1 MDEEDG
7 MIGTHRLNY
16 GTAMDLTA
24 LSDFNLVASHGGFG
38 LAGRAAHRPKATL
51 SRKVAELE
59 AHLGV
64 RLIDRGSRTLRL
76 TPEGRALHDRTQGPL
91 AEIGEAEQAV
101 ASGASVPR
109 GTLRISAPIVFAHVL
124 LPRVAAD
131 FVQACPHV
139 ALEIVAEDRKVDPV
153 EDNYDLVIRINPD
166 PNERLVGRRILE
178 DERFLVAS
186 PKMSNAFLTDLADN
200 DIAVAAVGHITT
212 SEDAVW
218 RIRTDQG
225 VRELKPQM
233 RLRFSSFLMVQDAVL
248 AGAGVALMPKLLA
261 KQNIAAGRLVV
272 WGVDDGPKVEIWAL
286 QNSRRLSSS
295 KIRAFLDVLTSIA

>member
-1 MDEEDG
+1 
-7 MIGTHRLNY
+7 
-16 GTAMDLTA
+16 MDLDA
-24 LSDFNLVASHGGFG
+24 LADFNLVALHGGFG
-38 LAGRAAHRPKATL
+38 LASRAARRPKATL

-76 TPEGRALHDRTQGPL
+76 TPEGRTLHDRTQGPL
-91 AEIGEAEQAV
+91 TEIGEAEQAV

-109 GTLRISAPIVFAHVL
+109 GMLRISAPIVFAHVM

-131 FVQACPHV
+131 FVQAYPHV

-153 EDNYDLVIRINPD
+153 EDNYDLVIRIDPD
-166 PNERLVGRRILE
+166 PDERLVGRRILE
-178 DERFLVAS
+178 DERLLVAS
-186 PKMSNAFLTDLADN
+186 PEMPNALLTAQAD
-200 DIAVAAVGHITT
+200 DDVAVAAVGHIAT
-212 SEDAVW
+212 SADAVW
-218 RIRTDQG
+218 RIRTEQG
-225 VRELKPQM
+225 VREFSPQV

-261 KQNIAAGRLVV
+261 TQNIAAGRLVA
-272 WGVDDGPKVEIWAL
+272 WGVDDGPKVGIWAL

-295 KIRAFLDVLTSIA
+295 KIRAFLDVLKTIA

>member
-1 MDEEDG
+1 ME
-7 MIGTHRLNY
+7 HP
-16 GTAMDLTA
+16 MDLA
-24 LSDFNLVASHGGFG
+24 SLADFNLVALHGGFG
-38 LAGRAAHRPKATL
+38 LASRATRRPKATL

-91 AEIGEAEQAV
+91 AEIGEAGQAV
-101 ASGASVPR
+101 ASGASMPR

-124 LPRVAAD
+124 LSRVAAD
-131 FVQACPHV
+131 FVAAYPQV
-139 ALEIVAEDRKVDPV
+139 ALEIIAEDRKVDPV

-166 PNERLVGRRILE
+166 PDERLVGRRILE
-178 DERFLVAS
+178 DERLLVAS
-186 PKMSNAFLTDLADN
+186 PEMSNLFLTDQSDADV
-200 DIAVAAVGHITT
+200 AVAAVGHIAT
-212 SEDAVW
+212 SADAVW
-218 RIRTDQG
+218 RIRTDRG
-225 VRELKPQM
+225 VREFSPQM

-261 KQNIAAGRLVV
+261 TQNIKAGRLVA

-295 KIRAFLDVLTSIA
+295 KIRAFLEVLKLIA

>member
-1 MDEEDG
+1 
-7 MIGTHRLNY
+7 
-16 GTAMDLTA
+16 MDLAA
-24 LSDFNLVASHGGFG
+24 LADFNLVASHGGFG
-38 LAGRAAHRPKATL
+38 VASRAAHRPKATL

-91 AEIGEAEQAV
+91 AEISEAEHAV

-109 GTLRISAPIVFAHVL
+109 GTLRISAPIVFAHVM

-131 FVQACPHV
+131 FIQAYPHV
-139 ALEIVAEDRKVDPV
+139 ALEIVTEDRKVDPV

-166 PNERLVGRRILE
+166 PDERLVGRRILE
-178 DERFLVAS
+178 DERLLVAS
-186 PKMSNAFLTDLADN
+186 PQTPNPFVTNPVDA
-200 DIAVAAVGHITT
+200 DIAVAAVGHIAT
-212 SEDAVW
+212 SADALW

-225 VRELKPQM
+225 AREFSPQV

-261 KQNIAAGRLVV
+261 APAIAAGRLVV

-295 KIRAFLDVLTSIA
+295 KIRAFLDVLMSIA

>member
-1 MDEEDG
+1 
-7 MIGTHRLNY
+7 MIGTHRLEN
-16 GTAMDLTA
+16 GTSMDLAA
-24 LSDFNLVASHGGFG
+24 LADFNLVAIHGGFG
-38 LAGRAAHRPKATL
+38 LASRAARRPKATL

-101 ASGASVPR
+101 ASGASVPS
-109 GTLRISAPIVFAHVL
+109 GTLRVSAPIVLAHVL

-131 FVQACPHV
+131 FVKAYPHV
-139 ALEIVAEDRKVDPV
+139 VLEIVAEDRKVDPV
-153 EDNYDLVIRINPD
+153 QDNYDLVIRIDPD
-166 PNERLVGRRILE
+166 PDERLVGRRILE
-178 DERFLVAS
+178 DERLLVAS
-186 PKMSNAFLTDLADN
+186 PDMPDALLADPEA
-200 DIAVAAVGHITT
+200 AVVPVPAVGHIAT
-212 SEDAVW
+212 STDALW
-218 RIRTDQG
+218 RIRTEQR
-225 VRELKPQM
+225 VRVVGPRM

-261 KQNIAAGRLVV
+261 AQNIASGRLTV

-286 QNSRRLSSS
+286 QNSRRLTSS
-295 KIRAFLDVLTSIA
+295 KIRAFLQVLTSPM

>member
-1 MDEEDG
+1 
-7 MIGTHRLNY
+7 
-16 GTAMDLTA
+16 MDLGA
-24 LSDFNLVASHGGFG
+24 LADFNLVASHGGFG
-38 LAGRAAHRPKATL
+38 LASRAAHRPKATL

-101 ASGASVPR
+101 ASGASMPR
-109 GTLRISAPIVFAHVL
+109 GALRISAPIVFAHVL
-124 LPRVAAD
+124 LARVAAD
-131 FVQACPHV
+131 FVAAYPHV

-166 PNERLVGRRILE
+166 PDERLVGRRILE
-178 DERFLVAS
+178 DERVLVAS
-186 PKMSNAFLTDLADN
+186 PDMPKPFRTDPGNAATT
-200 DIAVAAVGHITT
+200 VAAVGHIAT
-212 SEDAVW
+212 SADALW
-218 RIRTDQG
+218 RIRTDEG
-225 VRELKPQM
+225 VRVLSPQM

-248 AGAGVALMPKLLA
+248 AGAGAALMPKLLA
-261 KQNIAAGRLVV
+261 AEGVAAGRLVI
-272 WGVDDGPKVEIWAL
+272 WGVDDGPRVEIWAL

-295 KIRAFLDVLTSIA
+295 KIRAFLHVLMSLE

>member
-1 MDEEDG
+1 MASLGHIVSLMEQ
-7 MIGTHRLNY
+7 Y
-16 GTAMDLTA
+16 MDLAA
-24 LSDFNLVASHGGFG
+24 LADFNLVATHGGFG
-38 LAGRAAHRPKATL
+38 LASRATRRPKATL
-51 SRKVAELE
+51 SRKVTELE

-76 TPEGRALHDRTQGPL
+76 TPEGRALHERTQGPL

-101 ASGASVPR
+101 ASGASVPS
-109 GTLRISAPIVFAHVL
+109 GTLRISAPIVLAHVL

-131 FVQACPHV
+131 FVEAYPHV

-153 EDNYDLVIRINPD
+153 EDNYDLVIRINPEPD
-166 PNERLVGRRILE
+166 ERLVGRRILE
-178 DERFLVAS
+178 DERLLVAS
-186 PKMSNAFLTDLADN
+186 PDMPDAFLTAPVDVTVTAP
-200 DIAVAAVGHITT
+200 AVGHIAT
-212 SEDAVW
+212 SADALW
-218 RIRTDQG
+218 RIRTEQG
-225 VRELKPQM
+225 VQVLSPQM

-261 KQNIAAGRLVV
+261 AQNIATGRLVV

>member
-1 MDEEDG
+1 
-7 MIGTHRLNY
+7 
-16 GTAMDLTA
+16 MDLAA
-24 LSDFNLVASHGGFG
+24 LADFNLVALHGGFG
-38 LAGRAAHRPKATL
+38 LASRAARRPKATL

-76 TPEGRALHDRTQGPL
+76 TPEGRTLHDRTQGPL
-91 AEIGEAEQAV
+91 AEISEAEQAV

-109 GTLRISAPIVFAHVL
+109 GTLRISAPIVFAHVM

-131 FVQACPHV
+131 FVQSYPHV

-153 EDNYDLVIRINPD
+153 EDNYDLVIRIDPD
-166 PNERLVGRRILE
+166 PDERLVGRRILE
-178 DERFLVAS
+178 DERLLVAS
-186 PKMSNAFLTDLADN
+186 PGMPNALLTARAAADVA
-200 DIAVAAVGHITT
+200 IAAVGHIAT
-212 SEDAVW
+212 SADAVW

-225 VRELKPQM
+225 VREFSPQM

-261 KQNIAAGRLVV
+261 TQNIAAGRLVA

-295 KIRAFLDVLTSIA
+295 KIRAFLDVLKTIG